1 MDVLR
6 TCLIIGVFA
15 GAQSPKNRKFFLAC
29 SSIHQQMDHK
39 IRIEGSRRSNVLK
52 PGFTKSAEEPGM
64 PFYMRDQFKS
74 TLAA

>member
-1 MDVLR
+1 MRQL
-6 TCLIIGVFA
+6 T
-15 GAQSPKNRKFFLAC
+15 
-29 SSIHQQMDHK
+29 SIHQQIDHK